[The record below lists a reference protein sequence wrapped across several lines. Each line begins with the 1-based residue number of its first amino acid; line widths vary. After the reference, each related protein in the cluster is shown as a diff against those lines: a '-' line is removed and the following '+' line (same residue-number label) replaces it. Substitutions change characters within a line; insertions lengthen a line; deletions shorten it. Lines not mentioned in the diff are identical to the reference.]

1 MLSGASDGG
10 ERAADGVP
18 AWTGGPLDRHGHHST
33 GNTPSSIASYSGIFH
48 RQKCWYLMKVM
59 YLI

>member
-1 MLSGASDGG
+1 MLSGAADGG

-33 GNTPSSIASYSGIFH
+33 GNTPSSSYSDIFP
-48 RQKCWYLMKVM
+48 RQKFWYLM
-59 YLI
+59 